1 MSAKKTTR
9 FQPEKNGYTYP
20 EFVIDESS
28 GQVAVNL
35 VDTLSGKVV
44 RHIPPTELNQITR
57 GTAPSTDAAGAS
69 QA

>member
-1 MSAKKTTR
+1 MSSQKSAGYLADN
-9 FQPEKNGYTYP
+9 QGYTYP

-35 VDTLSGKVV
+35 IDQASGKVV
-44 RHIPPTELNQITR
+44 KHIPSNELNQLAR
-57 GTAPSTDAAGAS
+57 NVAAAGGDETM